1 VHRRPQTQGLRLPP
15 AFVEKLVRECSNGG
29 RLTMLTGKPAPDKI
43 NGALVEVQPIH
54 GIARDSKAEKVL
66 ATHMSRRLPDVGHS
80 R

>member
-1 VHRRPQTQGLRLPP
+1 
-15 AFVEKLVRECSNGG
+15 
-29 RLTMLTGKPAPDKI
+29 MLTGKPAPDKI